1 MTIPHFLI
9 PVMACLAALPLHAEI
24 RLERA
29 AVDFR
34 PEPLQNEIRTSVA
47 FTNAGS
53 EPVKITRVKPLCDCT
68 DASLKGGKKEYAPGE
83 KGEIELT
90 MRLGAFTG
98 KIEKFVEVKTSDGKT
113 QKLALRVDIPE
124 LMQVQ
129 PKALQW
135 TVGQKPMA
143 QEFIIEI
150 DPKVALKLTDVS
162 LMGSDFDYEPV
173 TVESGRKYRVVVT
186 PKSTAKGAFNTLW
199 VKTDS
204 KDPRYAKRS
213 FFLSVNPPRK

>member
-1 MTIPHFLI
+1 MTIPHSLI
-9 PVMACLAALPLHAEI
+9 SVMACMAVLPLHAEI
-24 RLERA
+24 RLEKEA
-29 AVDFR
+29 LDLR
-34 PEPLQNEIRTSVA
+34 PEPLQDEIRTSVS
-47 FTNAGS
+47 FSNAGNS
-53 EPVKITRVKPLCDCT
+53 SVKVTRVKPLCDCT

-98 KIEKFVEVKTSDGKT
+98 KIEKFVEVRTSDGKT

-124 LMQVQ
+124 LMKVQ

-135 TVGQKPMA
+135 TLGQKPKA
-143 QEFIIEI
+143 QEFTIDI

-162 LMGSDFDYEPV
+162 LVGSDFDYEPV
-173 TVESGRKYRVVVT
+173 TVAPGRKYRVVVT

-199 VKTDS
+199 IKTDS